1 MDKEVKEFCHK
12 YDAYVR
18 ESSRMH
24 RRHKLSLFNAWKED
38 PEIVQTI
45 PYPEIFQTIPYV
57 DIKCVE
63 VHMPEDRFRALLEH
77 DEWLHR
83 AHMSNYIKGNEGV
96 WIVEQHEREARI
108 RHENPSVRLAY
119 EKYQTMLALVE
130 SNYK

>member
-24 RRHKLSLFNAWKED
+24 RRHKLSPFNAWKED
-38 PEIVQTI
+38 
-45 PYPEIFQTIPYV
+45 PEIFQTIPYV

-63 VHMPEDRFRALLEH
+63 VHMPEDRFRALVEH
-77 DEWLHR
+77 DEWLYR
-83 AHMSNYIKGNEGV
+83 AQMSNYIKGNDGV

-108 RHENPSVRLAY
+108 RHENPAVKLAY
-119 EKYQTMLALVE
+119 EKYQTMLRLVE